1 MRAFENS
8 KFRNLHHREEGG
20 ETGLED
26 AEGSACQLY
35 SAVSHI
41 CPLSVIPSSESLFMF
56 PERMKA
62 NRVCS
67 PNELRSLPL
76 VPKLCQGLC
85 QDSQNSQECIDT
97 LDVCEEICEILKACG
112 TPYETHLSKCPFQK

>member
-1 MRAFENS
+1 MGAFEIS

-26 AEGSACQLY
+26 AEGSPCQLHA
-35 SAVSHI
+35 AVSHI
-41 CPLSVIPSSESLFMF
+41 CSLSAIPSSESLFMF

-62 NRVCS
+62 NQVCS

-76 VPKLCQGLC
+76 VPKLYQGLC
-85 QDSQNSQECIDT
+85 QDSQNSQECVDT
-97 LDVCEEICEILKACG
+97 LDFCEEK
-112 TPYETHLSKCPFQK
+112 